1 MGASCSTFHEEER
14 DRSATAAVSP
24 QPAQQLPNVQR
35 KLSVSPPLLSGF
47 QSLSGNRP
55 QRSVKPMQVDVDDL
69 YPSLSLEAYSFAMS
83 DSKDDDIHRNPL
95 QPDAPPPPVE
105 GLNVALPGA
114 PTRHPSMKRRV
125 SLSPSSRQ
133 SSPTAFQ
140 SVVPDLP
147 PDIRSWLQKHSVV
160 AAPSRSCS
168 TPALS
173 RKSSTASPL
182 LNRCGS
188 SFGMPSS
195 ARKTSLT
202 AMDLRCSDVASP
214 QSQRQRS
221 VVIDE
226 TW

>member
-14 DRSATAAVSP
+14 ERSVAAVASP
-24 QPAQQLPNVQR
+24 QPAQQLPNVHR
-35 KLSVSPPLLSGF
+35 KLSVSPPPLSGF
-47 QSLSGNRP
+47 QSLSGDRP
-55 QRSVKPMQVDVDDL
+55 PRSAKPIQVDVDDL
-69 YPSLSLEAYSFAMS
+69 YPSLSLEAHSLDMS
-83 DSKDDDIHRNPL
+83 DSKDDDTHCNPL
-95 QPDAPPPPVE
+95 QPDAPTVPVE
-105 GLNVALPGA
+105 GPNVALPVA
-114 PTRHPSMKRRV
+114 PIRRQSVKRRV

-147 PDIRSWLQKHSVV
+147 PDIRSWLQKHSVT
-160 AAPSRSCS
+160 AGP
-168 TPALS
+168 LS

-182 LNRCGS
+182 NRCSS

-195 ARKTSLT
+195 VRKTSLT
-202 AMDLRCSDVASP
+202 AMDSRCSEVATP